1 MVQLEITTDE
11 AGQRL
16 DKFLRKY
23 LNQAPGSFIYKMLR
37 KKNIKLNGK
46 KADGSEKIQ
55 PGDILNLY
63 LADATIA
70 EFRQEK
76 VVSGA
81 NGHLDIIY
89 EDEQIAMINK
99 PAGMLSQKA
108 DADDIS
114 LVEEFQAYMERNG
127 LTQEQKRAFTPG
139 ICNRLDRNTSG
150 LVVAGKT
157 LQGLQK
163 MSELLRERRVEK
175 YYLCIVVGHV
185 KEKQHIDGYLSKEE
199 RTNQVT
205 IHREDGPGRTR
216 IETAYEPL
224 EYGDDFTLLKVHLI
238 TGKTHQIRAHLSS
251 QRHPIIGDTKYGDAL
266 VNQQMK
272 KNFGLKYQ
280 LLHSYEIHFPQ
291 MEEPFEQL
299 SNRCV
304 QAPLPT
310 RFVRIREALMK

>member
-175 YYLCIVVGHV
+175 YYLCIVVGYV

-280 LLHSYEIHFPQ
+280 LLHSYEIHFSQ